1 MNNHNDPSTSS
12 CMNIFFYSAVL
23 KCHTLVPTA
32 SSFIQSHIQY
42 LRRKEAGVLINMK
55 VLESFDVEHDQ
66 KILNSPNQTGSTGF
80 TLFFINRCISCF
92 LVIAGRDVV
101 QFCSPVI
108 TLQRTGCLF
117 LLNHEC
123 IVCDY

>member
-1 MNNHNDPSTSS
+1 
-12 CMNIFFYSAVL
+12 MNIFFYSAVL
-23 KCHTLVPTA
+23 KCHTVVPTA

-42 LRRKEAGVLINMK
+42 LRRREAGVLINMK

-66 KILNSPNQTGSTGF
+66 KNLEFSQPNR
-80 TLFFINRCISCF
+80 LHWLYHFFMNRCISCF
-92 LVIAGRDVV
+92 LVTAGRDVV

-123 IVCDY
+123 IVCNY